1 MSLVLV
7 LLACSD
13 SYKIVADDSAA
24 GLDSGA
30 TDTADSGEASVPD
43 AVWETASLR
52 ITAPR
57 SGAFL
62 PLGEASTFTA
72 EVVGADG
79 QALSFDEVTWA
90 SDVDAAWTLNGL
102 SLEDASLASGTHT
115 LTATARLPNGDRL
128 ATSVAGIL
136 VQSPY
141 AGIYVGTLTV
151 AAQADYNGTPIT
163 TACGGAITLVI
174 DVDGT
179 TASGDADCPL
189 NLFGFEVESSYGF
202 DLDNEAGTLNGPAE
216 VQFYGFGA
224 STFDVTGEV
233 TADGLMAADFAD
245 DVFGFLAVEGGFEA
259 TRITRDL
266 SGI

>member
-13 SYKIVADDSAA
+13 SYKIVADDAEV

-30 TDTADSGEASVPD
+30 TDTADSGTVPD
-43 AVWETASLR
+43 EIWETASLR
-52 ITAPR
+52 ITSPR
-57 SGAFL
+57 SGEFL
-62 PLGEASTFTA
+62 PLAEASTFTA
-72 EVVGADG
+72 EVVGTDG
-79 QALSFDEVTWA
+79 QALPFEEVTWT
-90 SDVDAAWTLNGL
+90 SDVDAAWTLTGL
-102 SLEDASLASGTHT
+102 SLQDASLAAGTHT

-141 AGIYVGTLTV
+141 AGVYVGTLTV

-174 DVDGT
+174 DVEGT
-179 TASGDADCPL
+179 TAAGDADCPL
-189 NLFGFEVESSYGF
+189 NLFGFEVESSYSF
-202 DLDNEAGTLNGPAE
+202 DLDNEDGALNGPAE

-224 STFDVTGEV
+224 TNFDVRGDV
-233 TADGLMAADFAD
+233 TADGAMAAEFAD

-266 SGI
+266 SGF

>member
-1 MSLVLV
+1 MSLFLA
-7 LLACSD
+7 LLACND
-13 SYKIVADDSAA
+13 SYTIVADDSAA
-24 GLDSGA
+24 GVDSGV
-30 TDTADSGEASVPD
+30 TDTADTAADTIPD
-43 AVWETASLR
+43 EVWETAVLR
-52 ITAPR
+52 ITSPR

-62 PLGEASTFTA
+62 PLGETSTFSA

-79 QALSFDEVTWA
+79 QALPFDEVAWT
-90 SDVDAAWTLNGL
+90 SDVDAAWTVNGL
-102 SLEDASLASGTHT
+102 SLEDASLGAGTHT
-115 LTATARLPNGDRL
+115 ITATARLPNGDRL

-141 AGIYVGTLTV
+141 AGVYVGTLTV
-151 AAQADYNGTPIT
+151 AAQAEYNGTPIT

-202 DLDNEAGTLNGPAE
+202 DLDNDDGALSGPAE

-224 STFDVTGEV
+224 TTFDVTGDV
-233 TADGLMAADFAD
+233 TPDGSMAADFAD